1 DDTEATNWAS
11 LDGVAGRQL
20 TVDLP
25 GDGPQ
30 TVKRVN
36 VSAML
41 RPAIVGDADTGSQN
55 ALSALRSFAVSA
67 CDATTTD
74 CADPAHW
81 QRIYTSAGDA
91 FPGGAYRAYSR
102 DINLRTFA
110 VPATPATHLRLEVLA
125 SQCTGGPQYAGEQ
138 DDDPAT
144 TTDCATA
151 SPAKAQVRIAEFQA
165 FTK

>member
-1 DDTEATNWAS
+1 MPRSPATGSTWIGWS
-11 LDGVAGRQL
+11 TTPRRPTG
-20 TVDLP
+20 LP
-25 GDGPQ
+25 GRGRRSAAHRGAVGDAPQ

-41 RPAIVGDADTGSQN
+41 RPALTGDADTGAQN

-67 CDATTTD
+67 CNATTTD
-74 CADPAHW
+74 CADPTRW

-110 VPATPATHLRLEVLA
+110 VPSTLATHLRLEVLA
-125 SQCTGGPQYAGEQ
+125 SQ
-138 DDDPAT
+138 
-144 TTDCATA
+144 
-151 SPAKAQVRIAEFQA
+151 
-165 FTK
+165 